1 MKMGYLRREGDEEL
15 TSQFNHDTAILEEEY
30 FHMRYPK
37 KRLRKI
43 WLHAC
48 IFVLYNSQTFSLIT
62 LKRNLLI
69 VS

>member
-15 TSQFNHDTAILEEEY
+15 NSQFNHDTAILEEEY

-43 WLHAC
+43 WLHVC
-48 IFVLYNSQTFSLIT
+48 IFVF
-62 LKRNLLI
+62 
-69 VS
+69 V